1 MIASHFVIAQNA
13 GAMMVL
19 KANKVVSYPDI
30 YTNRTDPL
38 LKMTR
43 AGGFHLSFTAANK
56 LKHKIVRPQ
65 GVILNAE

>member
-1 MIASHFVIAQNA
+1 MTA
-13 GAMMVL
+13 L
-19 KANKVVSYPDI
+19 KANEAVSYTDI
-30 YTNRTDPL
+30 YTDATDPP

-56 LKHKIVRPQ
+56 LKRKIVRPQ

>member
-1 MIASHFVIAQNA
+1 
-13 GAMMVL
+13 MVL